1 MILCK
6 VLGDVTSTV
15 KHSEYRGKRIMSVQ
29 PINPETG
36 ELRSKSFLSVDT
48 VSAGP
53 GEIVLVNKEGGS
65 SRIAVRN
72 EMAPV
77 HSTITAIVDSVD
89 LIKKFKLT

>member
-6 VLGDVTSTV
+6 VLGNVTATV
-15 KHSEYRGKRIMSVQ
+15 KHPEYVGKKVMLVQ

-36 ELRSKSFLSVDT
+36 EPIGKSFLSVDT
-48 VSAGP
+48 VSSGT

-77 HSTITAIVDSVD
+77 HSTITAIVD
-89 LIKKFKLT
+89 LISYEKGKP

>member
-6 VLGDVTSTV
+6 VLGNVTATA
-15 KHSEYRGKRIMSVQ
+15 KHPEYTGKRVMLVQ
-29 PINPETG
+29 PVNPESGEPTG
-36 ELRSKSFLSVDT
+36 KSFLSVDT
-48 VSAGP
+48 VSSGV

-77 HSTITAIVDSVD
+77 HSTIIAIVDSIYYD
-89 LIKKFKLT
+89 KGANT